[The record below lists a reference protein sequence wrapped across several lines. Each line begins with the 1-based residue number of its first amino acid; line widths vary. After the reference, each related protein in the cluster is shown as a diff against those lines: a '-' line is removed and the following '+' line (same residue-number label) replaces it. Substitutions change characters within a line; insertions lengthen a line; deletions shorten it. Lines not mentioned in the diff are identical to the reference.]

1 MAVVVQ
7 VEVELVRAAAAAVAR
22 AAVEEVVVVVKAEAA
37 GRPVVCT
44 YTFVTVDIILSVLHI
59 LGIGTAVVSCS
70 PLPLQGD
77 HDQYV
82 VGPFLL
88 AFGSLD

>member
-1 MAVVVQ
+1 M
-7 VEVELVRAAAAAVAR
+7 EVELLRAAAAAVAR
-22 AAVEEVVVVVKAEAA
+22 AAVEVVVVVKAEAA

-44 YTFVTVDIILSVLHI
+44 YTFVAVDIILSALHI

-70 PLPLQGD
+70 PLLLQGD